1 MNTVYNVYHF
11 TAIGMHVKGPVWPK
25 AIFQLDVDLGR
36 LNPPMASLGI
46 TIFVVSIPLSSWLC
60 LITSSH
66 LLYCIPSSVINQ
78 IKDPIV
84 METAKGRVKNSGSKI
99 LLYIRDKI
107 P

>member
-46 TIFVVSIPLSSWLC
+46 TIFVVSIPLEFLALSDY
-60 LITSSH
+60 LIS
-66 LLYCIPSSVINQ
+66 LIVLYSF
-78 IKDPIV
+78 
-84 METAKGRVKNSGSKI
+84 
-99 LLYIRDKI
+99 
-107 P
+107 